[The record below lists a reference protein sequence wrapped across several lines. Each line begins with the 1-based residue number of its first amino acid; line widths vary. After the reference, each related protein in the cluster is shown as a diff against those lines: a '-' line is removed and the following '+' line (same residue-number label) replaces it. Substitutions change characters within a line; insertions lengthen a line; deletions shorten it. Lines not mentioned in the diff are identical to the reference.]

1 LGNWIRR
8 LAYPDPWRRRLRRI
22 VPPGR
27 NELDAVA
34 ASSRMAMERVNAEI
48 ESLRSGLAEQQ
59 RKLGELSQRN
69 LVLETLVTHS
79 AAARP
84 PGASEAVARIAAP
97 AVSII
102 LPTYN
107 RARFVGNAIES
118 VRAQSFAKWEL
129 IVVDDGSK
137 DDTQEAVARFLFD
150 ERIRT
155 VRQDQSGSSV
165 ARNRGLDETSA
176 PLVAYLDSDNLWY
189 PDFLACAVD
198 YLATHPD
205 VNMLYGALVTDL
217 HSLDATNVLWRPFDR
232 AALAS
237 GNFIDTNVMVHRRT
251 LLTKYGNWDPRLSR
265 VNDWDLALRFTA
277 EEPAHPLPVIAAY
290 YRSCD
295 GIRVTD
301 VDPVDHEIA
310 IVREKLKTGD
320 PAQD

>member
-1 LGNWIRR
+1 MS
-8 LAYPDPWRRRLRRI
+8 
-22 VPPGR
+22 
-27 NELDAVA
+27 E
-34 ASSRMAMERVNAEI
+34 
-48 ESLRSGLAEQQ
+48 
-59 RKLGELSQRN
+59 RN

-97 AVSII
+97 AVSVI

-107 RARFVGNAIES
+107 RARFVGEAIES
-118 VRAQSFAKWEL
+118 IRAQSFVKWEL

-150 ERIRT
+150 ERIRY

-176 PLVAYLDSDNLWY
+176 ALVAYLDSDNLWY
-189 PDFLACAVD
+189 PDFLSCAVD
-198 YLATHPD
+198 YFATHPD

-232 AALAS
+232 AALVA
-237 GNFIDTNVMVHRRT
+237 GNFIDTNVMVHRRA
-251 LLTKYGNWDPRLSR
+251 LLAKYGNWDPRLSR

-277 EEPAHPLPVIAAY
+277 EEPAHPLPVLAAY

-310 IVREKLKTGD
+310 IVREKLKTASAPD
-320 PAQD
+320 